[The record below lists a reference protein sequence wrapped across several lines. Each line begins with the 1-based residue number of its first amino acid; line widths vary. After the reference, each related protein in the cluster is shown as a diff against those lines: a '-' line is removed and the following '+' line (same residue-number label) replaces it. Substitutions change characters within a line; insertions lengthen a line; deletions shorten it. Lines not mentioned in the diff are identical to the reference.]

1 MSERRTR
8 HRACKFDLQGRLEE
22 IKLRARIR
30 DHGEDY
36 SVPSSV
42 CSKARQDL
50 ENVVPCQV
58 NMWNNNSST
67 YSMNMNTALITTAV
81 LLVMHPRIA
90 TNRGSPQEDTLKIS
104 SSVHLYACV
113 YLMTHSI
120 YFTEHDAAIKSL
132 IFSVHVGPALY
143 LLKP

>member
-1 MSERRTR
+1 M
-8 HRACKFDLQGRLEE
+8 EE

-42 CSKARQDL
+42 CSKSRQDL
-50 ENVVPCQV
+50 ENVVPCQI
-58 NMWNNNSST
+58 NTGNYNTST
-67 YSMNMNTALITTAV
+67 YSMHMNTALITTAV

-90 TNRGSPQEDTLKIS
+90 TNRGSLQVLEDTLKLS
-104 SSVHLYACV
+104 FSVHLYACV
-113 YLMTHSI
+113 YVMTHSI